1 MFNVYT
7 QLRYDII
14 IEKTKRNPEKSAKKP
29 IKRIYFTY
37 FTSYYT
43 TILSFMTELY
53 LVRHGQTEENAAHI
67 LQGHMP
73 GHLSHEG
80 IAQAQALRDE
90 LKNIRFDALLCSD
103 LKRCMDTAMILN
115 EPHGLPLESTSLL
128 RERDWG
134 PFTGMDILKARTK
147 IDHRAEPVES
157 MFRRAETFLL
167 DTVSRYKDKRVLVV
181 SHGLFCRV
189 IQAACSGK
197 TIRDIP
203 RMDNAEVR
211 RLILT
216 PPFSFSCQREETG
229 ATAN

>member
-1 MFNVYT
+1 
-7 QLRYDII
+7 
-14 IEKTKRNPEKSAKKP
+14 
-29 IKRIYFTY
+29 
-37 FTSYYT
+37 
-43 TILSFMTELY
+43 MTELY

-216 PPFSFSCQREETG
+216 PPFSFSCQQEEKETG